1 MREAIILFDNDGR
14 TFFQKSDAWPLAD
27 SADPIDGW
35 AIKDVMDTSVGNLVN
50 DVYGKLYFY
59 VKDVLSSFCRRVQ
72 ALKISFNLFQA
83 DAESLIDCLSPGTF
97 ARIEVGQQ
105 THR

>member
-1 MREAIILFDNDGR
+1 M
-14 TFFQKSDAWPLAD
+14 
-27 SADPIDGW
+27 
-35 AIKDVMDTSVGNLVN
+35 KDVMDTFVGALIN

-59 VKDVLSSFCRRVQ
+59 VKDVLTSFCRRVQ

-83 DAESLIDCLSPGTF
+83 DATSLIDHFSPGTF

-105 THR
+105 RDR